1 MFENGQHCPLL
12 DCRTVCYKGTE
23 QMIKVLIILAPQTW
37 IFVCFFF
44 FFPTTLV
51 HAQSSCL
58 ASLRQDYLSLIT
70 ALP

>member
-23 QMIKVLIILAPQTW
+23 RMIKVLIILAPQIW
-37 IFVCFFF
+37 IFVCFF
-44 FFPTTLV
+44 PTTLV
-51 HAQSSCL
+51 DAQSSCL